1 MSPVDP
7 GRALGLLE
15 RAGEVRVLV
24 VGDLMLDRYIS
35 GVVDRISPEAPVPV
49 VRVLSERSAP
59 GGAGNVAA
67 NVRAL
72 GAPCRLVGHVGDDP
86 EGDALL
92 GALQDRGVAPEGVVR
107 GGGRPTTVKT
117 RVLARHQQVVRYDRE
132 VEDDLGDELAR
143 QVSQHVRDSAADVD
157 VIVVQDYNKGVLR
170 PSVIEGVMG
179 AAADRA
185 IPCVVDPK
193 RRNFF
198 AYAGA
203 TVLKPN
209 ARELA
214 DALGTF
220 IHPED
225 GAWENGAWMEEVRA
239 RLGCE
244 HLLVTLGD
252 QGMALRSAS
261 GAHVR
266 LPTLARSVYDVSGA
280 GDTVTAALAVALAT
294 GADVAEAAAL
304 ANHAAAVEVAKA
316 GVQTVSPAEIE
327 AHMRTHRS

>member
-1 MSPVDP
+1 MSPADP
-7 GRALGLLE
+7 GRALALLE

-49 VRVLSERSAP
+49 VRVQSERAAL

-67 NVRAL
+67 NVTAL
-72 GAPCRLVGHVGDDP
+72 GASCRLVGHVGDDAEGETLLAALRDRRVGP
-86 EGDALL
+86 EGI
-92 GALQDRGVAPEGVVR
+92 VR
-107 GGGRPTTVKT
+107 GGGRPTTLKT
-117 RVLARHQQVVRYDRE
+117 RVLAKHQQIVRYDRE
-132 VEDDLGDELAR
+132 VEHDLDDGLAGEILERIGDA
-143 QVSQHVRDSAADVD
+143 AADVD
-157 VIVVQDYNKGVLR
+157 VVVVQDYNKGVLSSR
-170 PSVIEGVMG
+170 VIEGVL
-179 AAADRA
+179 AAAQDREV
-185 IPCVVDPK
+185 PCIVDPK
-193 RRNFF
+193 RRSFF
-198 AYAGA
+198 AYRGA
-203 TVLKPN
+203 TVFKPN

-214 DALGTF
+214 DALGAF

-225 GAWENGAWMEEVRA
+225 GAWMAEVRA

-252 QGMALRSAS
+252 QGMALQSAS

-280 GDTVTAALAVALAT
+280 GDTVTAALAVTLAT

-304 ANHAAAVEVAKA
+304 ANHAAAVEVGKA
-316 GVQTVSPAEIE
+316 GVQTVSPAEIA
-327 AHMRTHRS
+327 AHMKERGESR